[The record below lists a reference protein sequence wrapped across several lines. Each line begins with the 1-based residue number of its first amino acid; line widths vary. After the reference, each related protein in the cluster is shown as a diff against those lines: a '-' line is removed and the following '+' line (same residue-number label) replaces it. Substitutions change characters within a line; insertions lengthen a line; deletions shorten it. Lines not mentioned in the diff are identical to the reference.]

1 MIGVALRLNLL
12 FLQMVDT
19 FVVLVVQTDVAFQD
33 LDPFLLTTEGE
44 FVVKNLVLISGPLI
58 VGSTIRRRKRGREER
73 RGRVRTITQ
82 GDVLDSKSGYN
93 Y

>member
-1 MIGVALRLNLL
+1 LIGVALCLNIL
-12 FLQMVDT
+12 FRQMVDN
-19 FVVLVVQTDVAFQD
+19 FLVFVVQTDTAFQD
-33 LDPFLLTTEGE
+33 LDPLLLTTDGE
-44 FVVKNLVLISGPLI
+44 YVVKNLVLISGALI
-58 VGSTIRRRKRGREER
+58 VGSTFRRRKRRREER